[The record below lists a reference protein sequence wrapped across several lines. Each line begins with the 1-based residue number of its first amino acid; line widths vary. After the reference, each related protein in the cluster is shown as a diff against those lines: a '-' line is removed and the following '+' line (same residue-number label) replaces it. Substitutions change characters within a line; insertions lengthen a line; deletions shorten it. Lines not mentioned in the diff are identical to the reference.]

1 MRLTQLLSFLPEPLP
16 YSGPDVE
23 ITSITYDSR
32 RVQPGALFVAIW
44 HPGYSADGHRFAGDA
59 IRRGATAV
67 VVQRP
72 VEVPPEGAGVPVIQV
87 PHTPS
92 ALGWLAAGLY
102 GLPSSRLGLAGV
114 TGTDGKTTTCT
125 MLAAILEAA
134 GFRPGMVSTVAS
146 QVAGEW
152 RENMAH
158 TSTPEAPEIQALLAE
173 TVAAGGRRA
182 VVEAT
187 SHALAQ
193 DRLAGCEFDVAVVTR
208 VTHEHLD
215 FHGTFENYIA
225 AKARLLDLLRPDP
238 RHPKAEPVAKAA
250 ILNADDSSF
259 GYMAARAPAPI
270 VRYAVRGEAEVKALG
285 LEEEAWE
292 TRCRLVSPWGEGA
305 LRLPLPGSFNVY
317 NALAALAAACT
328 LGAPFEVARD
338 ALAAF
343 RGVPGR
349 MQRIDAG
356 QPFTVIVDFAHTPDA
371 LTQVLRHL
379 RQRTKGKLI
388 CVFGSAGERDRAKR
402 PMQGRVAAE
411 LSDYF
416 VLTDEDPR
424 LEDREQII
432 DEIAQGALAAG
443 AVEGRDFARMP
454 DRRAAIA
461 AALRRAQP
469 GDTVLL
475 AGKGHERSIIGA
487 VDGRLHAFPWDER
500 AVALEELRRLGYGC

>member
-1 MRLTQLLSFLPEPLP
+1 M
-16 YSGPDVE
+16 
-23 ITSITYDSR
+23 
-32 RVQPGALFVAIW
+32 
-44 HPGYSADGHRFAGDA
+44 
-59 IRRGATAV
+59 
-67 VVQRP
+67 
-72 VEVPPEGAGVPVIQV
+72 
-87 PHTPS
+87 
-92 ALGWLAAGLY
+92 
-102 GLPSSRLGLAGV
+102 
-114 TGTDGKTTTCT
+114 
-125 MLAAILEAA
+125 
-134 GFRPGMVSTVAS
+134 
-146 QVAGEW
+146 
-152 RENMAH
+152 
-158 TSTPEAPEIQALLAE
+158 
-173 TVAAGGRRA
+173 
-182 VVEAT
+182 
-187 SHALAQ
+187 
-193 DRLAGCEFDVAVVTR
+193 VTR

-225 AKARLLDLLRPDP
+225 AKARLLELLRPDP

-250 ILNADDSSF
+250 ILNADDASF
-259 GYMAARAPAPI
+259 AYMAARAPAPI
-270 VRYAVRGEAEVKALG
+270 VRYAVDSTAEAEVKALEI
-285 LEEEAWE
+285 EEDEWE
-292 TRCRLVSPWGEGA
+292 TRCRLVSPWGEGS
-305 LRLPLPGSFNVY
+305 LRLPLPGVFNVY

-379 RQRTKGKLI
+379 RQRTKGRLI

-411 LSDYF
+411 LCDYF

-475 AGKGHERSIIGA
+475 AGKGHERSIISA

-500 AVALEELRRLGYGC
+500 AVALEELHRLGYDH